1 VVVEPEVI
9 FYIEREEFYSFP
21 FRYRQEFM
29 TEKLKKAAMITLL
42 VSAVIAPFVLFS
54 SPLKSWQ
61 SSHWLV
67 TLLQETIYPVER
79 GWHLGTSQVV
89 RLWQN
94 YVYLSEAARENEA
107 LKQKLNFLEAR
118 VLAYDEQI
126 LENDRLRKLLGFSG
140 RSEKRLLAAEVVGH
154 NQFATFET
162 LRISRGSLDGVKLG
176 MPVVAADGVVG
187 KVIRVGQAFSDV
199 QLVVDSDFHMDV
211 LLQRTRVRGVLSGA
225 SKGQCIL
232 QLHKRVEI
240 RIGDTLITSG
250 IVGGFPKGLPIGR
263 VIRITYETENVAQS
277 VTVEPWV
284 DHRRLEEVMV
294 ILSTDP
300 ELETI
305 AEVGGTPWMERALTK
320 QSED

>member
-1 VVVEPEVI
+1 MNDHI
-9 FYIEREEFYSFP
+9 
-21 FRYRQEFM
+21 
-29 TEKLKKAAMITLL
+29 KKAAMITLL
-42 VSAVIAPFVLFS
+42 ASALVAPFVLFS
-54 SPLKSWQ
+54 SPLRAWQ
-61 SSHWLV
+61 NPHWILTLV
-67 TLLQETIYPVER
+67 QDLIYPVER
-79 GWHLGTSQVV
+79 VWHLGTSQVAHFWNHYID
-89 RLWQN
+89 LTK
-94 YVYLSEAARENEA
+94 AAQENDR
-107 LKQKLNFLEAR
+107 LKQRLNTLETR
-118 VLAYDEQI
+118 ILAYDEQI
-126 LENDRLRKLLGFSG
+126 LENERLRKLLGFSG

-162 LRISRGSLDGVKLG
+162 LRISRGALDGVKAG

-187 KVIRVGQAFSDV
+187 KVIRVGQAFADV

-225 SKGQCIL
+225 SKGQCVL

-277 VTVEPWV
+277 ITVEPWV

-294 ILSTDP
+294 IISPDP

-305 AEVGGTPWMERALTK
+305 TETGGPHWSDQALTK
-320 QSED
+320 QSEE